1 MDHGLVTKPW
11 MFFFEK
17 SELHVGR
24 GFTGLAQSH
33 GSLNSHV
40 ARWSGE
46 QGFYSSLINLLDRA
60 LIQFVTTSSHVTHL
74 LGTIVQD

>member
-1 MDHGLVTKPW
+1 LDKSVDHGLVTKPW

-24 GFTGLAQSH
+24 GFKGLAQSH

-46 QGFYSSLINLLDRA
+46 QGF
-60 LIQFVTTSSHVTHL
+60 
-74 LGTIVQD
+74 